1 MSVRAAYR
9 LPVLLAL
16 LLALAS
22 LLPDRQAR
30 AAEPVVI
37 HIGYLRAVEK
47 GRLTISILDA
57 APDNLG
63 IAGANV
69 AINDNNTTGKFLNQ
83 RFVLEDAVLGPDD
96 DPLPA
101 FNDLAAKGVNLLLT
115 DLSAA
120 SVLKVADAA
129 KQKGMIVFNV
139 GAADDSLREEDCR
152 ANVFHIAPTRTM
164 LADGLAQ
171 YLVWKQWPRW
181 LLITGSHPDDKLWAE
196 ALRRSAKRYG
206 ASIVEEREF
215 ADTGGARQTD
225 SGVVQVQR
233 QIPVFTQGAEDH
245 DVVVAA
251 DESEVFATYLPYRTW
266 TPRPVAGSAGL
277 MPMSWH
283 PAHELWGAAQ
293 IQNRF
298 AKAAG
303 RRMLPKDI
311 QAWTAIRI
319 IGEAATRTNSN
330 DPAKMEA
337 FIKAPE
343 FSIAAFK
350 GQRVT
355 FRRWNWQ
362 LRQPIIVADPKGI
375 VSVSPQEG
383 FLHQFSELD
392 TLGIDEP
399 ETACKLQ

>member
-9 LPVLLAL
+9 LPILLAL
-16 LLALAS
+16 FMALAS
-22 LLPDRQAR
+22 LLPDRRAQ
-30 AAEPVVI
+30 AAEPAVV

-57 APDNLG
+57 APENLG

-83 RFVLEDAVLGPDD
+83 SFVLEDVLLGPGD

-101 FNDLAAKGVNLLLT
+101 FNDLAAKGVKFFLT
-115 DLSAA
+115 DLAA
-120 SVLKVADAA
+120 PNVLKVADAA
-129 KQKGMIVFNV
+129 KANGAIVFNV
-139 GAADDSLREEDCR
+139 GATDDSLREEDCR
-152 ANVFHIAPTRTM
+152 SNVFHTGPTRTM

-181 LLITGSHPDDKLWAE
+181 FLVTGSHPDDKLWAD
-196 ALRRSAKRYG
+196 ALRRAAKRYG
-206 ASIVEEREF
+206 ASIVAEKEF

-233 QIPVFTQGAEDH
+233 QIPVFTQDAADH

-319 IGEAATRTNSN
+319 IGEAATRTQSN

-337 FIKAPE
+337 FIKAE
-343 FSIAAFK
+343 DFSIAAFK

>member
-1 MSVRAAYR
+1 MSVHAAYR
-9 LPVLLAL
+9 LPVLIAL
-16 LLALAS
+16 ILLFAS
-22 LLPDRQAR
+22 SLPDSQAR
-30 AAEPVVI
+30 AAEPVEV
-37 HIGYLRAVEK
+37 HIGYLRAVQK

-57 APDNLG
+57 APANLG

-83 RFVLEDAVLGPDD
+83 SFVLEDVVLNPED

-101 FNDLAAKGVNLLLT
+101 LEDLAAKNVKFLLADLT
-115 DLSAA
+115 AA
-120 SVLKVADAA
+120 NTLKLADAA
-129 KQKGMIVFNV
+129 KAKGMLVFNV
-139 GAADDSLREEDCR
+139 GAADDDLREEHCR
-152 ANVFHIAPTRTM
+152 PNMFHTGPSYTM

-171 YLVWKQWPRW
+171 YLVWKQWPKW
-181 LLITGSHPDDKLWAE
+181 FLIVGSHPEDKLWAD
-196 ALRRSAKRYG
+196 ALRRAAKRYG
-206 ASIVEEREF
+206 AEIVEEREF

-233 QIPVFTQGAEDH
+233 QIPVFTQGAAEH

-266 TPRPVAGSAGL
+266 TPRPVAGSGGL

-311 QAWTAIRI
+311 QAWTAVRI
-319 IGEAATRTNSN
+319 IGEATTRTQSN
-330 DPAKMEA
+330 DPVKMDA
-337 FIKAPE
+337 FIKAPD

-362 LRQPIIVADPKGI
+362 LRQPIIVADPKGV

-399 ETACKLQ
+399 ETQCKLQ

>member
-1 MSVRAAYR
+1 VPRIVSSVG
-9 LPVLLAL
+9 VLFLGFF
-16 LLALAS
+16 LAS
-22 LLPDRQAR
+22 APVSAPRIG
-30 AAEPVVI
+30 AAETQEI
-37 HIGYLRAVEK
+37 HIGYLRAYEK

-57 APDNLG
+57 APPDLG
-63 IAGANV
+63 LAGANV
-69 AINDNNTTGKFLNQ
+69 AINDNNTTGKFLGQ
-83 RFVLEDAVLGPDD
+83 SFILKDIVLKPGD
-96 DPLPA
+96 DPMPA
-101 FNDLAAKGVNLLLT
+101 FQALLGGKAQFILA
-115 DLSAA
+115 DIPAA
-120 SVLKVADAA
+120 DVLKIADAA
-129 KQKGMIVFNV
+129 KEKGILVFNV
-139 GAADDSLREEDCR
+139 GATDDTLREEQCR
-152 ANVFHIAPTRTM
+152 ANVFHTGPSRSM

-171 YLVWKQWPRW
+171 YLVWKQWRNW
-181 LLITGSHPDDKLWAE
+181 FLIAGSHPEDKLWAD
-196 ALRRSAKRYG
+196 ALKRAAARFG
-206 ASIVEEREF
+206 AAIVEEREF

-233 QIPVFTQGAEDH
+233 QMPVFTQGAAEH

-251 DESEVFATYLPYRTW
+251 DENEVFAAYLPYRTW
-266 TPRPVAGSAGL
+266 DPKPVAGSAGL
-277 MPMSWH
+277 VPMSWH
-283 PAHELWGAAQ
+283 PGHELWGAAQ

-319 IGEAATRTNSN
+319 IGEAATRTQSN
-330 DPAKMEA
+330 DMAKMDA
-337 FIKAPE
+337 FIRDPG

-362 LRQPIIVADPKGI
+362 LRQPVLLADPKGV

-399 ETACKLQ
+399 ETACKLP